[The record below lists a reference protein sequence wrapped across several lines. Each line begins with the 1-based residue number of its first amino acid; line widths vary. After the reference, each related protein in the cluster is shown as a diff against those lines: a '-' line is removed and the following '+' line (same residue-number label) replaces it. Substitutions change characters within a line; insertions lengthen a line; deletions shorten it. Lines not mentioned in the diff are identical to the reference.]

1 MYLYACP
8 FAQFLELFSCVVHV
22 GNNNG
27 DVFPVVFCWVVVV
40 VVVAVV
46 VLLVGVGESVLPLVK
61 GPRWKLAVLECY
73 FDVLKFSV
81 QLVL

>member
-1 MYLYACP
+1 MYLYTCP

-40 VVVAVV
+40 AVV
-46 VLLVGVGESVLPLVK
+46 GLLVGVGESVLPLVE
-61 GPRWKLAVLECY
+61 GPRWKLAVWECY
-73 FDVLKFSV
+73 FDVLKFPV